1 MVCEELRN
9 IVLLGVF
16 RVSLT
21 LAFFLGSSTV
31 SNAQVEV
38 TNRYGEFVDKARFVT
53 QLSADDAFGDKVDLY
68 TGSLSFLVNDLQ
80 IPVGDYM
87 SINVARYFEAREV
100 TSMHPTKQG
109 VMGDWD
115 LNIPRL
121 SGEFAPDWHNERCST
136 ATPPNINGGVGV
148 AYVDHSDYWTGNT
161 AHMPGGGKMLRLE
174 AGMQRPS
181 TGGPYVW
188 VTKSLTFF
196 SCLPSIK
203 NGSGQGF
210 LALDSNGTKYWFDSL
225 ARVPHSYFEKRDSLM
240 DAWGGDTMRTAYVS
254 VNRNYLYA
262 TRVEDRFGNWINYS
276 YSNASAARSR
286 LSSISASNGAVV
298 NFTYDASGRVSE
310 FTSASRTWSF
320 SYDSSGSLS
329 VVTLPDSSK
338 WILNLSALT
347 ITTNPY
353 PKGGGSDC
361 FAPGWS
367 NGPGAVVGTITSP
380 SGAVA
385 TYVLDSISRGRSNV
399 PAMCNNM
406 AVPRTEYTQQ
416 FESAVIPSK
425 WFSYAL
431 KSRQVSGPGVPAAQW
446 GYSYSSD
453 SSVVYKGGGTPAL
466 PICTGGGCLEPSCTS
481 PSCAGRNVVTIAN
494 PDGTSSVFTF
504 GNSYKYDE
512 GLLLS
517 QEKKD
522 SSGILLESI
531 TKYYN
536 YDLVGQPYVA
546 RIGNASH
553 WRTDSFVDEF
563 RRPLL
568 RMVVVRDGRS
578 FEWKVD
584 SGCAGASVPCFD
596 EYVRPV
602 RTIIGSY

>member
-210 LALDSNGTKYWFDSL
+210 LG
-225 ARVPHSYFEKRDSLM
+225 
-240 DAWGGDTMRTAYVS
+240 
-254 VNRNYLYA
+254 
-262 TRVEDRFGNWINYS
+262 
-276 YSNASAARSR
+276 
-286 LSSISASNGAVV
+286 
-298 NFTYDASGRVSE
+298 
-310 FTSASRTWSF
+310 
-320 SYDSSGSLS
+320 
-329 VVTLPDSSK
+329 
-338 WILNLSALT
+338 
-347 ITTNPY
+347 
-353 PKGGGSDC
+353 
-361 FAPGWS
+361 
-367 NGPGAVVGTITSP
+367 
-380 SGAVA
+380 
-385 TYVLDSISRGRSNV
+385 
-399 PAMCNNM
+399 
-406 AVPRTEYTQQ
+406 
-416 FESAVIPSK
+416 
-425 WFSYAL
+425 
-431 KSRQVSGPGVPAAQW
+431 
-446 GYSYSSD
+446 
-453 SSVVYKGGGTPAL
+453 
-466 PICTGGGCLEPSCTS
+466 
-481 PSCAGRNVVTIAN
+481 
-494 PDGTSSVFTF
+494 
-504 GNSYKYDE
+504 
-512 GLLLS
+512 
-517 QEKKD
+517 
-522 SSGILLESI
+522 
-531 TKYYN
+531 
-536 YDLVGQPYVA
+536 
-546 RIGNASH
+546 
-553 WRTDSFVDEF
+553 
-563 RRPLL
+563 
-568 RMVVVRDGRS
+568 
-578 FEWKVD
+578 KV
-584 SGCAGASVPCFD
+584 
-596 EYVRPV
+596 
-602 RTIIGSY
+602 